1 MRTRSA
7 FTLIELLV
15 VIAIIAILIALLI
28 PAVQKV
34 REAAARTQCTNNLKQ
49 WALAT
54 HSAHDVYK
62 KLPAVIGPFP
72 TKTCS
77 SPCPSVFFHLL
88 PFVEQANIAAE
99 AQKSFWLSAAH
110 PLALMQCPSD
120 ASFSEGVATMTGPGY
135 PPSTFGTGSYASNP
149 LVFGTTYGGTARIPS
164 SFPDG
169 TSNTILF
176 VERPQ
181 LCGTTYCGWNY
192 GWLDNQASTVN
203 SGSAA
208 PGITFTTGSTGCVAG
223 APHSYHSGIMV
234 VGGGDGSVRTIS
246 ENFNSAYGAG
256 AAPGASKFYVVLTP
270 SGGEVNPA
278 DW

>member
-149 LVFGTTYGGTARIPS
+149 LVFGTTY
-164 SFPDG
+164 
-169 TSNTILF
+169 
-176 VERPQ
+176 
-181 LCGTTYCGWNY
+181 CGWNY

-234 VGGGDGSVRTIS
+234 VGVGDGSVRTIS